1 MIELRQLHNT
11 VHWKCWIRL
20 RLTWGNTLWVGKYI
34 SALSCRMLLRG
45 IFNLQQQQDLLHW
58 LVSLCSTFLLQSN
71 GRCKQVGKIGQHL
84 PAGK

>member
-58 LVSLCSTFLLQSN
+58 LVSLCYRHF
-71 GRCKQVGKIGQHL
+71 
-84 PAGK
+84 